1 MDTLDRATLVE
12 LARPSGWPSVSIY
25 VPSNRM
31 PRQAGE
37 GRLRFKNLVRE
48 AAERLTTEGMR
59 DTDAENF
66 LRPLYAIRDDDTW
79 WRDTAD
85 GLAVF
90 LSKDTQRTLRL
101 GISMPEQVV
110 VGDRFYLRPLAA
122 AHLKTDNRFYV
133 LALDKGGRRLFAG
146 DRGSIEELDL
156 GDVPTSIEDSARL
169 DEATELRHT
178 APYAA
183 SRKHQGKGSPEGGAF
198 PGHGQE
204 LEYETDQLTGFIRQ
218 VEGGVDRAIGRNTDL
233 PFVLIG
239 PARVVAEYRRIS
251 RCPVVAVTNI
261 KLNTDAYSSQ
271 MVHETALELLEP
283 YFEQQTVRKLTRV
296 TDEEGT
302 ELVTRDAETIAH
314 AAAVGR
320 VKSLFFDDGVGPFG
334 TFDRE
339 RMEAKAVCD
348 SQPRLLRERGDTAE
362 KTDGTCGWDLI
373 DLALAETVLHDGEI
387 HVFQG
392 EDAPIHGAVALLRY

>member
-12 LARPSGWPSVSIY
+12 LAQHSGWPAVSVYI
-25 VPSNRM
+25 PSNRL

-37 GRLRFKNLVRE
+37 GRLRFKNLVRD
-48 AAERLTTEGMR
+48 AAERLTAEGMR
-59 DTDAENF
+59 DTDAEQF
-66 LRPLYAIRDDDTW
+66 LEPFHQIRDDDTF

-90 LSKDTQRTLRL
+90 LSRDGLRTMRL
-101 GISMPEQVV
+101 AIQLPEQLV

-122 AHLKTDNRFYV
+122 AQLKTDNRFYA
-133 LALDKGGRRLFAG
+133 LALGKRGVRLFAG
-146 DRGSIEELDL
+146 DRGSIDEMDL
-156 GDVPTSIEDSARL
+156 PDVPKSIEESAKY
-169 DEATELRHT
+169 DVATKLMHP

-183 SRKHQGKGSPEGGAF
+183 SRKHTGKGSAGGGAF

-204 LEYETDQLTGFIRQ
+204 LEYESDQLTAFVRQ
-218 VEGGVDRAIGRNTDL
+218 VEAGVDRAIGRNLDR

-239 PARVVAEYRRIS
+239 PERVIAEYRTIS
-251 RCPVVAVTNI
+251 RFPVEATGNF
-261 KLNTDAYSSQ
+261 KLGAETYSPQ
-271 MVHETALELLEP
+271 MVHEWALSALDP
-283 YFEQQTVRKLTRV
+283 YFEQQTLRELTRV
-296 TDEEGT
+296 TDSEGT
-302 ELVTRDAETIAH
+302 ELVTRDAEEIAS

-320 VKSLFFDDGVGPFG
+320 VKALFFDDGVGPFG

-339 RMEAKAVCD
+339 AMEARAVCEA
-348 SQPRLLRERGDTAE
+348 QPRLLRERGDAAGPR
-362 KTDGTCGWDLI
+362 DGDCGWDLI